1 MISPT
6 TTEIINTPR
15 NEYSL
20 SVEDKNLIS
29 KALLAGHNRQQLHQ
43 SICAGIGGSKLQQ
56 NTCDNNNK
64 GSNNITGA
72 IISNHVNGQMISS
85 IQHNVPSEDDNGE
98 NSSEDNNG
106 TTSQQQIVQD
116 SQINNNVQQLRQQQ
130 LSSGKMTSST
140 PSSNSAKRK
149 FIILTRLFKPWKWK
163 RKKKSEKCLKV
174 SHDNNWRNQ
183 IVSKRSFSYNH
194 ISIGGSY
201 ASGHSSKHYR
211 RFVNGLVIVTN
222 IINLQIIFT
231 CLDESNSITFLKQRQ
246 SSLDQTNSMNYNN
259 SSSYSSDSQPT
270 STNSNNQ
277 QALSNTN
284 SSLPHENCPNNTSN
298 NDFSNNINKIEKG
311 IKQI

>member
-1 MISPT
+1 MSFHKRKKGKNQSIAAPMEPEPVLISPT

-163 RKKKSEKCLKV
+163 RKKKSEKCLKGNIRPVCGRAMLLDQYEHTFSFSVAFIFYFCDYIFSTSTTV

-211 RFVNGLVIVTN
+211 RFVNGLGI
-222 IINLQIIFT
+222 
-231 CLDESNSITFLKQRQ
+231 
-246 SSLDQTNSMNYNN
+246 Y
-259 SSSYSSDSQPT
+259 
-270 STNSNNQ
+270 
-277 QALSNTN
+277 
-284 SSLPHENCPNNTSN
+284 H
-298 NDFSNNINKIEKG
+298 NK
-311 IKQI
+311 